1 MRKSRMRLNKPVK
14 MLTLVANPDSSPR
27 SAGTELVPLGAA
39 AQLSPSRAER
49 IARACAQQA
58 TVFVRWIWGASRAVA
73 DLGWPTVKGLGYG
86 TSSAP
91 FQRARATAQV
101 IQDRTTKAI
110 GLARPGHQMSE
121 QQLWGAAP
129 SSVEAVPQESDLRD
143 EVRMLRAQ
151 VQTQT
156 QILAELTRALV
167 EEKNRVR
174 QSDQMNG
181 HYDRK
186 RDRRLL
192 HVLQPNVG
200 AEENWGNAKSTSP
213 QATVD

>member
-1 MRKSRMRLNKPVK
+1 
-14 MLTLVANPDSSPR
+14 
-27 SAGTELVPLGAA
+27 
-39 AQLSPSRAER
+39 
-49 IARACAQQA
+49 
-58 TVFVRWIWGASRAVA
+58 
-73 DLGWPTVKGLGYG
+73 
-86 TSSAP
+86 
-91 FQRARATAQV
+91 
-101 IQDRTTKAI
+101 
-110 GLARPGHQMSE
+110 MSE